1 MEKTNLLSGTKVRFA
16 LGRVICPGLEEV
28 LRRVDSELE
37 IEGQV
42 DFTSDCGRLESHFA
56 IVRVKGIHVPLI
68 VPVGQLEILAT
79 ESPTEKEKLVG

>member
-1 MEKTNLLSGTKVRFA
+1 MEKTKILSGTKVRFA

-42 DFTSDCGRLESHFA
+42 DFLSDCGRLESHFA
-56 IVRVKGIHVPLI
+56 IIRVKGIHVPLI
-68 VPVGQLEILAT
+68 VPVGQLKILETDSST
-79 ESPTEKEKLVG
+79 EEEKLVG